1 MYKFEIDINKR
12 KELGEYIKKLRIERE
27 LTLVEISKKSQ
38 VGLSDLHKIEN
49 GTKLKINPFQLKAI
63 GNVLKI
69 DYKIFYKICDF
80 LEDKDYSN
88 NLLKSGSIYSKQEL
102 IDDLNIYYQNF
113 DLVTLLSAMENFRKS
128 EINEILLFID
138 FIKIRSKKLGEKN
151 ENNKNI

>member
-12 KELGEYIKKLRIERE
+12 KDLGEYIKKLRIERE

-38 VGLSDLHKIEN
+38 VSLSDLHKIEN

-69 DYKIFYKICDF
+69 DYKIFYKLCDF
-80 LEDKDYSN
+80 LEDKDYSK

-102 IDDLNIYYQNF
+102 INDLNIYYQNF
-113 DLVTLLSAMENFRKS
+113 DLVTLLSSMENLKKS
-128 EINEILLFID
+128 EISEILLFID
-138 FIKIRSKKLGEKN
+138 FIKIRNKKLGETN
-151 ENNKNI
+151 EK

>member
-1 MYKFEIDINKR
+1 MYKFEIDITKR

-27 LTLVEISKKSQ
+27 LTLVEFSKKSQ

-69 DYKIFYKICDF
+69 DYKIFYKLCDF

-88 NLLKSGSIYSKQEL
+88 NLLKNESIYSKQEL
-102 IDDLNIYYQNF
+102 INDLNIYYKNF
-113 DLVTLLSAMENFRKS
+113 DLITLLSSLEKLKKS
-128 EINEILLFID
+128 EINEVLLFID
-138 FIKIRSKKLGEKN
+138 FIKIRNEKLGEKN
-151 ENNKNI
+151 EK